1 MDNIALCNDAS
12 ESLIQQI
19 IHAIESGGKHVRYLQ
34 LLQTLLKAEN
44 QLIRKTQDTIM
55 AEVLLH
61 SVYFFRRNLLSAS
74 GYRYLGSPFGRYP
87 TYHALTSVGQKT
99 FQYV

>member
-1 MDNIALCNDAS
+1 MDNIALCSDVS

-55 AEVLLH
+55 AEVFGNILSVVFEKPLLLILDRH
-61 SVYFFRRNLLSAS
+61 GFS
-74 GYRYLGSPFGRYP
+74 
-87 TYHALTSVGQKT
+87 
-99 FQYV
+99 YVEAVSKV